1 MMQRFGEKLRLLR
14 KRHGLT
20 VRELAEA
27 LGYTV
32 HSNSYISQIEN
43 GKQKPSLNFVTR
55 TAQFFQVSL
64 DQLSRDELELDLGD
78 DPRANEEE
86 TR

>member
-14 KRHGLT
+14 KRHNLT

-55 TAQFFQVSL
+55 
-64 DQLSRDELELDLGD
+64 
-78 DPRANEEE
+78 
-86 TR
+86 